1 MENTKIL
8 KCKCESQFQDE
19 TYGKGMRVH
28 NIHQKEGKKASCTV
42 CEGSAKMA
50 KRNNALNRKAGDLI
64 TANRK
69 SKTI

>member
-1 MENTKIL
+1 MSKVIIKSCT
-8 KCKCESQFQDE
+8 CTSDFQDQQ
-19 TYGKGMRVH
+19 YGKGRRVH
-28 NIHQKEGKKASCTV
+28 NVTDDGKRASCTV

-50 KRNNALNRKAGDLI
+50 KRNNALNRKAGELI

>member
-42 CEGSAKMA
+42 CEGSARSA
-50 KRNNALNRKAGDLI
+50 KRNSKDTI
-64 TANRK
+64 KSTARSSK
-69 SKTI
+69 SI